1 MSFHI
6 VNEKRKNGYAVVVR
20 STIRNEKGK
29 STSVN
34 CGILG
39 SLDDLKKEFGDEYEI
54 KIKERANEIY
64 TQWFRNN
71 SEKFVTT
78 IYADEDET
86 EDNVFYSSQ
95 LYLRKIWND
104 LGLSRFLDGIKADSK
119 GKWHYDFNEVVFF
132 LTTIQLLNS
141 SSKLSA
147 YNNAK
152 NYLIKPK
159 NLTLDSLYDCL
170 DVLADNM
177 DIINNYTYKQV
188 KKYLDKK
195 ATLYF
200 YDVTTVNMS
209 QSVDESFL
217 VGLKKGKEGIYGPLI
232 QIGVVCDQ
240 WGLLVGMYVF
250 NGRSNEQD
258 SLKEQVER
266 IFASNECKNVVI
278 CTDAGLCS
286 AKNKRY
292 LEKNFKGYIITQ
304 PLSYK
309 KVPDYIRDWAIDN
322 AFDANNVYKN
332 IILET
337 AKNQPINIEKE
348 VKEMTKNKIIE
359 LYEKLIKEDPN
370 SDLAKDL
377 YNQTFYKSRWV
388 KCESKIYKDKN
399 KKEEFKFKEIYV
411 NKKNDKELSLK
422 DKSEK
427 DFDASNSKKDYIKI
441 EYEQRLVVSFSLKYY
456 YKQLKELDEEKEKAK
471 NAANNNYDISSKS
484 NKDYRR
490 FVISHPTTQNG
501 EVAKEIAN
509 CFDNERYEFEKSLCG
524 LYCQA
529 TNLSDESKD
538 IYRYSRER
546 WQIEYAFRT
555 AKTFEGLG
563 TVYLQTT
570 KHIIGHFELCFLAQ
584 EIFKA
589 LVYKIYNHL
598 GYKDCVIGRMPDE
611 EKSKIFTIDKI
622 MDELVNLKTL
632 KMVDDRQRTF
642 FRTLTK
648 KDEINTTL
656 AEVFDFSLTKK
667 GKLLTEIQDKI
678 KEKIEL

>member
-20 STIRNEKGK
+20 STIRNEKGN

-39 SLDDLKKEFGDEYEI
+39 YLIDLQKEFGDEYET
-54 KIKERANEIY
+54 KIKERANEVY
-64 TQWFRNN
+64 TTWFRNN

-78 IYADEDET
+78 IFADEDET
-86 EDNVFYSSQ
+86 EDNVFYSAQ
-95 LYLRKIWND
+95 LYLRSIWNKLD
-104 LGLSRFLDGIKADSK
+104 LPSFLENIKKESK
-119 GKWHYDFNEVVFF
+119 GKWKYDLNEVVFY
-132 LTTIQLLNS
+132 LTTVQLLNS

-147 YNNAK
+147 YNQAK

-177 DIINNYTYKQV
+177 DIINSYTYKKVQ
-188 KKYLDKK
+188 KYLEKK
-195 ATLYF
+195 SSLYF

-217 VGLKKGKEGIYGPLI
+217 VGLKKGKEGIYGPVI
-232 QIGVVCDQ
+232 QIGVVCDE

-258 SLKEQVER
+258 SLKEQIER
-266 IFASNECKNVVI
+266 IFASDECKNVVI

-309 KVPDYIRDWAIDN
+309 KVPDYVRNWAIDN
-322 AFDANNVYKN
+322 AFEPNNVYKR

-337 AKNQPINIEKE
+337 ANGQPIDIEKE
-348 VKEMTKNKIIE
+348 AKEMTKNKIIE

-370 SDLAKDL
+370 SELAKDL
-377 YNQTFYKSRWV
+377 YEQTFYKSRWV
-388 KCESKIYKDKN
+388 KCESKIYKDIN
-399 KKEEFKFKEIYV
+399 KGEEFKFKEIYV
-411 NKKNDKELSLK
+411 NKKDDKALSLK

-427 DFDASNSKKDYIKI
+427 DFDTSNSKKDYIKI

-456 YKQLKELDEEKEKAK
+456 YKQLKELDDEKEKAE
-471 NAANNNYDISSKS
+471 NAVKNNYDINSKS

-490 FVISHPTTQNG
+490 FIKSHHATPNG
-501 EVAKEIAN
+501 EAANEIAN
-509 CFDNERYEFEKSLCG
+509 SFDNDKYEFEKSLCG

-538 IYRYSRER
+538 IYSHSRNR
-546 WQIEYAFRT
+546 WQIEYSFRT
-555 AKTFEGLG
+555 AKTFEGFG

-584 EIFKA
+584 EIFKT

-598 GYKDCVIGRMPDE
+598 GEKDSIIGRMKDE
-611 EKSKIFTIDKI
+611 EKSKIFTVDKI
-622 MDELVNLKTL
+622 MNELVDLKTL

-648 KDEINTTL
+648 KDEINTVL
-656 AEVFDFSLTKK
+656 AEIFDFSLTKK
-667 GKLLTEIQDKI
+667 GKLLTEIQDKLH
-678 KEKIEL
+678 EKIII